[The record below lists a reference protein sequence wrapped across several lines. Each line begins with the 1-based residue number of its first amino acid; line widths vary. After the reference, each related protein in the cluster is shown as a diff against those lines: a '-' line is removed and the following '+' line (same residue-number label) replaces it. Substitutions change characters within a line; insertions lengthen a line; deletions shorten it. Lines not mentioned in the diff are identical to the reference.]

1 MSAPTLPSPGFTS
14 TCQTEAPPTTPCTT
28 EHPREGA
35 PLRHDERSAIA
46 SMKCNIDFLQAVL
59 GASASSLALDALA
72 DLATAVTR
80 LETRV
85 RPAYTLLPPRGHR

>member
-1 MSAPTLPSPGFTS
+1 MAERLS
-14 TCQTEAPPTTPCTT
+14 EAKA
-28 EHPREGA
+28 RRVYLV
-35 PLRHDERSAIA
+35 LRDRILSSAIA

-59 GASASSLALDALA
+59 GGSASTLALDALA

-80 LETRV
+80 LETRQASTRM